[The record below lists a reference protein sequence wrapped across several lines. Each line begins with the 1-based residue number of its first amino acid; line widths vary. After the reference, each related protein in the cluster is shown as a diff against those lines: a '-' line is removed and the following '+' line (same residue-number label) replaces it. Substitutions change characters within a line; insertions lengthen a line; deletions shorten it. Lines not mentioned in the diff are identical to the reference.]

1 MNIDNWALA
10 LLAGCVVMAGCDI
23 EDRLRSVM
31 YDEPESATPIA
42 ESDEDARQRQTV
54 TPGERA
60 REAYEIEL
68 SQQMD
73 PIFAQLESGEQTH
86 WYSLRSDDGETQM
99 AELSVTPEDSE
110 LDIVIHLEVPGSEE
124 PALRYDIAD
133 AGETEEV
140 PMLAVPGDEPRRISI
155 SGADSSQGSYRIDV
169 RRRLTAATVAMAPND
184 VPELATTLDVP
195 GEVQGFYDRPHD
207 RDVFF
212 VPAESLRAGVYSLE
226 IGAVPGLTQRLRI
239 YGDRSLDEAIMDI
252 GVSEDRPSVIPNLS
266 LSADED
272 EQEGLY
278 FVLTAGEDFDREQ
291 GYRLRLI
298 EHPDLGDEEFTLER
312 EPNDTPG
319 AAQSIDFR
327 EPVRGYFHTANDVD
341 RFRLAIEDDEQ
352 DDEDGDDETDE
363 ETGTDEEEYDEYAGR
378 LGDSSDDDKPDED
391 DADTD
396 DEQDLFDPWAP
407 VDDKEAPEYV
417 VQTRVTPLSEAHRIG
432 VRWIPGEDTGEQPVE
447 LRADDSD
454 EELVVCNRIIGPG
467 EYDIELRATDSDASF
482 RPRSYDYELEV
493 LNIAEQPGLEIEPND
508 EIDTADRLEMG
519 QSRTGFIAT
528 EGDVDVFAFVVGPDE
543 PQPTDDGAEEERES
557 GDDVGDLDAGDDG
570 DDGEEESD
578 SSSYA
583 AEAGGWEAPDTETV
597 TVRLEGNPLDLGFEL
612 LDDEEGRVAL
622 VDDAGPG
629 SDEELQ
635 IDLPHGLYYVAVR
648 ADSGAVCEPYE
659 IEVMAR

>member
-1 MNIDNWALA
+1 MNIDNWVLV
-10 LLAGCVVMAGCDI
+10 LLAGSVVMAGCDI

-31 YDEPESATPIA
+31 YDEPESATPVG
-42 ESDEDARQRQTV
+42 ESEEETRERQTV

-60 REAYEIEL
+60 EEAFEVEL

-73 PIFAQLESGEQTH
+73 PIFAELDSGEQTH
-86 WYSLRSDDGETQM
+86 WYGIQSDDGETQM

-110 LDIVIHLEVPGSEE
+110 LDIVIHLEVPGSDE

-140 PMLAVPGDEPRRISI
+140 PMLAIPGDEPRRISI
-155 SGADSSQGSYRIDV
+155 SGADSSQGSYRIEL
-169 RRRLTAATVAMAPND
+169 RQRLTAATVAMAPND

-226 IGAVPGLTQRLRI
+226 VGAVPGLTQQLQI
-239 YGDRSLDEAIMDI
+239 YGDRELDEAIMEI
-252 GVSEDRPSVIPNLS
+252 GVSEDRPAVIPNLS

-278 FVLTAGEDFDREQ
+278 FVLTSGEEFDREQ

-298 EHPDLGDEEFTLER
+298 EHPDLGDDEFTLER

-319 AAQSIDFR
+319 TAQAVDFQ
-327 EPVRGYFHTANDVD
+327 EPIRGYFHTASDVD
-341 RFRLAIEDDEQ
+341 RYRLTIEDDEEDDDGDEEDDDAE
-352 DDEDGDDETDE
+352 DDEED
-363 ETGTDEEEYDEYAGR
+363 YDEYDGR
-378 LGDSSDDDKPDED
+378 LGASDDDPEED
-391 DADTD
+391 DADED
-396 DEQDLFDPWAP
+396 DEPEVFDPWAP
-407 VDDKEAPEYV
+407 VEDKEAPEYV

-432 VRWIPGEDTGEQPVE
+432 VRWIPGEDTGEESVE
-447 LRADDSD
+447 LHADDSD

-493 LNIAEQPGLEIEPND
+493 LNIAEKPGLEIEPND
-508 EIDTADRLEMG
+508 DLGSADRLEMG

-543 PQPTDDGAEEERES
+543 PQPMDDDVDDDS
-557 GDDVGDLDAGDDG
+557 VNGDDVAELTDDTDGVGDVDDEDDAV
-570 DDGEEESD
+570 D
-578 SSSYA
+578 S
-583 AEAGGWEAPDTETV
+583 GGWEAPETETV
-597 TVRLEGNPLDLGFEL
+597 TLLLEGNPLDLGFEL

-659 IEVMAR
+659 IEVMTR